1 MATTLDT
8 EVRSAVGQWSMRVEV
23 APSGRRDGCSPRS
36 ERSESRSHALAAWL
50 LDEWKREQRGKE
62 AGR

>member
-8 EVRSAVGQWSMRVEV
+8 EVRSVVGQWSMRVEV
-23 APSGRRDGCSPRS
+23 APRKAGDDRS
-36 ERSESRSHALAAWL
+36 LSSADSEARSHALAAWL